1 MPPMLTRSA
10 AAVALL
16 ALAGC
21 IPATAP
27 APTPAPA
34 PAPAPV
40 PQRPVEPARPAA
52 PFQGNWMDAPQTA
65 GDWRWRRD
73 GADSLAEFIAPDG
86 RLLVQMACT
95 AQRQVFL
102 SVIGGG
108 AGLLTIRTETAEQ
121 AQPGNLS
128 GMAVRSLFD
137 PRDPLLD
144 AIAFSRGRFAIEA
157 PGLAPLY
164 LPSYPELTRVVEDC
178 R

>member
-1 MPPMLTRSA
+1 LSPILTRSA
-10 AAVALL
+10 AVVALL

-40 PQRPVEPARPAA
+40 PQDPVEPARPA
-52 PFQGNWMDAPQTA
+52 PPVQGNWLDAPQTA

-73 GADSLAEFIAPDG
+73 GAESLAQFSAPDG

-95 AQRQVFL
+95 AQRQVAL
-102 SVIGGG
+102 TVVG
-108 AGLLTIRTETAEQ
+108 AAPGQLTIRTETASQ
-121 AQPGNLS
+121 SQTATS
-128 GMAVRSLFD
+128 GGGGARSQFAA
-137 PRDPLLD
+137 RDPLLD

-157 PGLAPLY
+157 AGLAPLY